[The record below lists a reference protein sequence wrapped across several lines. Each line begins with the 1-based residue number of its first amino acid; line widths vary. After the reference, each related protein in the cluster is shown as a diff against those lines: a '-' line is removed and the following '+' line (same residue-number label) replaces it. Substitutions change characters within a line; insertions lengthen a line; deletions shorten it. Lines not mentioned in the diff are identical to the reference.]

1 MEHERQDQLKEILR
15 GKDGQGQIIP
25 PEKYKELSLQ
35 ETILLFHMALTEM
48 QNKLNNEGNR
58 RFFRMRVT
66 TFETLT
72 SLKLWEQPEL
82 YVLERKEL
90 PVYYTEKHPKSGDQM
105 IFVFN
110 TQEGAEAVAGRMAEK
125 KINVNIKTVERSK
138 YVSFFLNLFN
148 GGVSAVRINAEQNIF
163 ILPLWEICNKI
174 NDVFIKEESRPA
186 VKLWVQRSVYMVC
199 RKGGMAPYV
208 SLMAPTDDPAALEGE
223 HDKKNGLAYIYS
235 DKVQAKRKV
244 RALEAE
250 GESVESRLILN
261 RQFYHTFLNMYLLG
275 AGRIETH
282 IGEDE
287 HTVGLTQMLAKPD
300 ATQNH
305 EAWQMW
311 NMKEVYYLEKK
322 DKDKEFWNLCLDRS
336 EQTKDTQLF
345 MFTSHS
351 GAQEAARKMTEQS
364 PQLQVEVKTVEN
376 SRFPAFYLSLLP
388 RGITSINLDCDQ
400 NMLLIPL
407 RLICNKLRDVFIK
420 EESRSSVKFWVQEK
434 VYMLYSNLTN
444 LPYVECDPETYDD
457 QAYVFDNRE
466 RAMEAVNM
474 LAEQKIPVRCE
485 CVANQMFYNT
495 FYTLHMMGVNALKGE
510 IGSNVLALQL
520 EQLLPKP
527 DYSKIPEKER
537 PVENPQFLLTA
548 VYIYQELR
556 RQLPEEERKA
566 VEELKEMQEE
576 FYADLRKGRFI
587 VPVDVS
593 KEGENAG
600 QLILP
605 IIYTKNQEAYWPILT
620 DKQAAKVFEDFQVQR
635 AQEEK
640 REKTPYRY
648 LPMNYEQLMKLMPEQ
663 VQGIV
668 INPHTINILMKKT
681 GPDGEKKEAL

>member
-1 MEHERQDQLKEILR
+1 MEHERQVQLNEILR

-48 QNKLNNEGNR
+48 QNKLNDEGNR

-82 YVLERKEL
+82 YVLERKEA

-110 TQEGAEAVAGRMAEK
+110 TQEGAEAVAGRMADR

-138 YVSFFLNLFN
+138 YVSIFLSLFN

-174 NDVFIKEESRPA
+174 NEAFIKEEGRPA
-186 VKLWVQRSVYMVC
+186 VKLWVQRSVYMIC
-199 RKGGMAPYV
+199 HKGSMTPYV
-208 SLMAPTDDPAALEGE
+208 SFEAQTDDQASSDGVSE
-223 HDKKNGLAYIYS
+223 KKVGTVYIYS

-244 RALEAE
+244 RALETD
-250 GESVESRLILN
+250 GEAVESRLILN
-261 RQFYHTFLNMYLLG
+261 RQFYRTFLNMYVLG
-275 AGRIETH
+275 AARIETY
-282 IGEDE
+282 IGEDV
-287 HTVGLTQMLAKPD
+287 HTLGLTQMLLKPD
-300 ATQNH
+300 TTENY

-311 NMKEVYYLEKK
+311 NMNKIYYLEKT
-322 DKDKEFWNLCLDRS
+322 DKDKGIRNLCLERS
-336 EQTKDTQLF
+336 ELTKDTQLF
-345 MFTSHS
+345 MFTTHS
-351 GAQEAARKMTEQS
+351 GAQEAARKMTEQF
-364 PQLQVEVKTVEN
+364 PQLQVEVMTVEKKDF
-376 SRFPAFYLSLLP
+376 SKFYLSLLP
-388 RGITSINLDCDQ
+388 RGITSINLDRDQ

-420 EESRSSVKFWVQEK
+420 EESRPSVKLWVQEK

-457 QAYVFDNRE
+457 QVYVFDKQE

-485 CVANQMFYNT
+485 CVANHMFYNT

-510 IGSNVLALQL
+510 IGGNVLALQL

-527 DYSKIPEKER
+527 DYSQIPEKER

-548 VYIYQELR
+548 AYIYQELR

-605 IIYTKNQEAYWPILT
+605 IIYTQNKEAYWPILT
-620 DKQAAKVFEDFQVQR
+620 DKQAAKVFEDFQIQR
-635 AQEEK
+635 AQKEN
-640 REKTPYRY
+640 RERKPYRY
-648 LPMNYEQLMKLMPEQ
+648 IPMNYEQLMKLMPEQ

-681 GPDGEKKEAL
+681 GPAGEKKKA